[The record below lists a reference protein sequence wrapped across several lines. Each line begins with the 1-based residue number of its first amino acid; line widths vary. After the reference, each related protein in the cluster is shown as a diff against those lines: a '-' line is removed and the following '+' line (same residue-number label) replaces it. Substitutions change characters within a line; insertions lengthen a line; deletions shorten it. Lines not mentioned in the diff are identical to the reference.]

1 LEVGEID
8 TVNSKSDEEEE
19 VGEGQEVVVVDLDF
33 LGLVVERGEASSP
46 EVPPS
51 LERGMVRRW
60 FSWEMCDEISSRE
73 REVLE
78 MKKEIIE
85 R

>member
-1 LEVGEID
+1 MGESD

-33 LGLVVERGEASSP
+33 LGLVAARGEASSP

-51 LERGMVRRW
+51 VDLAMV
-60 FSWEMCDEISSRE
+60 M
-73 REVLE
+73 VVAVVV
-78 MKKEIIE
+78 
-85 R
+85 

>member
-1 LEVGEID
+1 LEVGESD

-19 VGEGQEVVVVDLDF
+19 EEVGERQEVVVVDLDF
-33 LGLVVERGEASSP
+33 LCLAAARGEASSP

-60 FSWEMCDEISSRE
+60 FSWEMCDGISC
-73 REVLE
+73 
-78 MKKEIIE
+78 
-85 R
+85 